1 MHNLYFGK
9 SVAQN
14 YERFVTF
21 QKLPNANNRPL
32 GENSSNLVTL
42 IWRHHFFPTGFGHFH
57 LGS

>member
-1 MHNLYFGK
+1 MSDLSLFKNCPMPTIAH
-9 SVAQN
+9 
-14 YERFVTF
+14 
-21 QKLPNANNRPL
+21 NNRPL